1 LDLASPTRQV
11 NEKGF
16 LWQKAKVVALA
27 QNNVDELVDIHQRDL
42 MCEVMVDAALEERK
56 DEMIQLLRKHDE
68 IWRKG

>member
-1 LDLASPTRQV
+1 V

-27 QNNVDELVDIHQRDL
+27 QNNEDELVDIHQRDL

-56 DEMIQLLRKHDE
+56 D
-68 IWRKG
+68 